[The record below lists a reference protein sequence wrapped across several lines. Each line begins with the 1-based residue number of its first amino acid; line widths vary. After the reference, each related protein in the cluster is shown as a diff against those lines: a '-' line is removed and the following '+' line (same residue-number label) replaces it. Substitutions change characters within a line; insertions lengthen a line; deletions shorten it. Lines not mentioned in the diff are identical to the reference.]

1 MEAKNPAALAKP
13 GAASA
18 GPAKPKVIVEA
29 YSFRRTGVPYLR
41 KAMIT
46 FGTVLVLSAALV
58 TGGRLVLG
66 RTIPGT
72 AAAQQKQIDASN
84 RLTQAQTERIEIRDF
99 LPKFE
104 QLRARGFFGPE
115 NRLAMLEAI
124 QAIQKSRQLLPVT
137 FDFSPQQIV
146 AIDPALLAPP
156 LELHA
161 SAAHLH
167 MEMLHEMDLV
177 NFFDDLK
184 ARGFFAVKECALT
197 ALEVAPSVVAAPR
210 VDADCTLYWLT
221 VGEAVAADPNAPAA
235 GAP

>member
-1 MEAKNPAALAKP
+1 MEAKNPAAPAKP
-13 GAASA
+13 

-29 YSFRRTGVPYLR
+29 YSFRKTGVPYLR

-46 FGTVLVLSAALV
+46 FGVTLLLSAALV
-58 TGGRLVLG
+58 TAGRLVLN
-66 RTIPGT
+66 RTMPGT

-84 RLTQAQTERIEIRDF
+84 RLTQAHTERTEIRDF

-115 NRLAMLEAI
+115 SRLAMLEAI

-146 AIDPALLAPP
+146 AVDPGLLAPP
-156 LELHA
+156 LELHSTA
-161 SAAHLH
+161 VHLH
-167 MEMLHEMDLV
+167 MELLHEMDLV
-177 NFFDDLK
+177 NFFADLK
-184 ARGFFAVKECALT
+184 TRGFFAVKDCLLNALPDPG
-197 ALEVAPSVVAAPR
+197 AGSMAPR
-210 VDADCTLYWLT
+210 LDADCTLYWLS
-221 VGEAVAADPNAPAA
+221 VSEAVAVPDPNAAPVAA